1 MAQQQP
7 IRVVVEKKPSGC
19 WGALGLM
26 LLIGLAI
33 EYWYVSLGIVALL
46 VVIGAVV
53 QSKQKTERR
62 LAEQQARHRPGPRDP
77 WLNEVA
83 VALADLGLKEV
94 ARNTGEQLGGV
105 RIDGDIGLEADRLRV
120 YVTLFSDQRRARE
133 AELGL
138 MAKPD
143 VRGAMSKG
151 ATALKTADRV
161 VFVANG
167 RGGVVDEFHLDEVVR
182 VVGRLAVPPPL
193 AAATAR
199 PIGAGPAARPSSA
212 PVAYPPDPDALEQLR
227 KLGELRNAGVLTDAE
242 FEAKKAEPLGRI

>member
-1 MAQQQP
+1 MAQQRP

-33 EYWYVSLGIVALL
+33 KYWYIWLGILTLL
-46 VVIGAVV
+46 LVIGAVARS
-53 QSKQKTERR
+53 QRKTERKV
-62 LAEQQARHRPGPRDP
+62 AEEKARHRSGPRDP
-77 WLNEVA
+77 WLNEVT

-182 VVGRLAVPPPL
+182 VVRRLAVPPPL
-193 AAATAR
+193 TAATAR
-199 PIGAGPAARPSSA
+199 PIGAGPAGRPGSG
-212 PVAYPPDPDALEQLR
+212 PRAYPPDPDALEQLR

-242 FEAKKAEPLGRI
+242 FEAKETELLGRI